1 MSENRTQSETIAT
14 ASIRSDVYSLVGI
27 IVVCIFAVIGIPLLL
42 AGLENHG
49 NEFIAGIVFLSCA
62 GLVILIGIILWI
74 CSCKK

>member
-1 MSENRTQSETIAT
+1 MAKNISQSEIIAT
-14 ASIRSDVYSLVGI
+14 ASIRSDVYSLISIMGFF
-27 IVVCIFAVIGIPLLL
+27 IFAVIEIPLLL

-74 CSCKK
+74 CSCC